1 MPAATDR
8 LLTTHA
14 GSLPRPDVLLA
25 VFRAR
30 QGGERNADELAR
42 VSAAAVREAVEKQ
55 VACGI
60 DVVSDGE
67 MSKISYVGY
76 VAERLNGM
84 SAQSG
89 GNSSDPASRISPVVP
104 TAITFPDIVE
114 HPDYAAYRASQG
126 GGLGPAPVC
135 TGPISYGDRAPLDRD
150 IACLTDAARSA
161 GGREVFMNA
170 ASPGVIA
177 MFIPSTHYRND
188 DDYIADLARAMRTE
202 YEAIHRAGIFL
213 QIDCPDL
220 AMSWHMRH
228 ASLTPA
234 QFRKIAHRNIEAVNY
249 ATANIPPAAM
259 RLHICWGNYHG
270 PHTYDLPVAELFEVI
285 RRSRP
290 RAILFEGA
298 NPRHEHEWE
307 DWQNADLPDDMV
319 LVPGVIDST
328 TNFVEHP
335 RLVAQRLK
343 RYADIVGRER
353 VMAGTDCGFGTF
365 ALRHHQVFPSIVW
378 SKLKALSAG
387 AQMASD
393 TLWGRAASAVAN

>member
-1 MPAATDR
+1 MTTDR
-8 LLTTHA
+8 LQTTHV
-14 GSLPRPDVLLA
+14 GSLPRPDDLLA
-25 VFRAR
+25 LFRAR
-30 QGGERNADELAR
+30 QGGARNSDALERA
-42 VSAAAVREAVEKQ
+42 SQAAVREAVGKQ
-55 VACGI
+55 VECGVDI
-60 DVVSDGE
+60 VSDGE

-76 VAERLNGM
+76 VGERLNGM
-84 SAQSG
+84 SEQAPTDPG
-89 GNSSDPASRISPVVP
+89 GRISPVVP
-104 TAITFPDIVE
+104 TTVTFPDIAE
-114 HPDYAAYRASQG
+114 HPDFAAYRAKQG
-126 GGLGPAPVC
+126 GGVGAVPVC
-135 TGPISYGDRAPLDRD
+135 TGPVSYGNRAPLERD
-150 IACLTDAARSA
+150 IARLKNAAISA
-161 GGREVFMNA
+161 GARAIFLNA

-188 DDYIADLARAMRTE
+188 DEYIADLAAAMRTE
-202 YEAIHRAGIFL
+202 YEAIHRAGILL

-228 ASLTPA
+228 WHLTPE
-234 QFRKIAHRNIEAVNY
+234 QFRKIATRNIEAVNH
-249 ATANIPPAAM
+249 ATANIPPEAM

-270 PHTYDLPVAELFEVI
+270 PHTHDLPVAELFEVI

-307 DWQNADLPDDMV
+307 DWRGAGLPDDMV

-343 RYADIVGRER
+343 RYADIVGRDR
-353 VMAGTDCGFGTF
+353 VIAGTDCGFGTF

-378 SKLKALSAG
+378 SKLKALTAG

-393 TLWGRAASAVAN
+393 TLWSRPAVRA